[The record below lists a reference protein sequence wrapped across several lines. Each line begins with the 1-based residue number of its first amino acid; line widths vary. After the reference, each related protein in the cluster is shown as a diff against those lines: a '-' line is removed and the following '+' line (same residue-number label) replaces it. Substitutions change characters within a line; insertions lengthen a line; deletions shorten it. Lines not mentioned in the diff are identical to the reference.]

1 MKQVSIVTLGCSKND
16 IDSGQMRGVLDESR
30 FAFTDQVTEAEV
42 IVVNTCGFIDA
53 AKEES
58 IDTILDLAKLKESG
72 KLETLLLAGCLAQ
85 RYPVELLEAIP
96 EADGIIGPGHIRSIN
111 EAILKA
117 ENHEKPI
124 YAAALEN
131 DYIED
136 ARREEVSVTE
146 YVKIS
151 EGCNNRCA
159 YCIIPYLK
167 GNNRSRSMEHI
178 VDEIRHL
185 VDRGTREV
193 ILIGQNTTDYG
204 IDLYGRYA
212 LVDLLKELRSIED
225 LRWVR
230 ILYAYPD
237 HFDDEL
243 IEEMR
248 DNPKIL
254 PYIDI
259 PIQHVADPVLKRMN
273 RKTDRRAIE
282 SLITRLRRAMP
293 EIAIRSTFLLGFP
306 GETEEDF
313 QEVLDF
319 LNDYPLERAG
329 AFAYS
334 REEGTP
340 AAAMADQV
348 PDDRKEA
355 RVEAFMAAQMEQSE
369 ELMEKQIGRVLEVL
383 VTEVTED
390 GAIGRSYLDAPD
402 IDGMVLI
409 YSDENLAVG
418 DFIKVEITESTAY
431 DLGGDYIEHCK

>member
-1 MKQVSIVTLGCSKND
+1 MKHVSIVTLGCSKND

-30 FAFTDQVTEAEV
+30 FAFTDQVEEAEV

-58 IDTILDLAKLKESG
+58 IDTILDLAKLKEIG

-85 RYPVELLEAIP
+85 RYPEELLEAIP
-96 EADGIIGPGHIRSIN
+96 EADGILGPGHIRSIN
-111 EAILKA
+111 EAIVEA
-117 ENHEKPI
+117 EDHEKPI
-124 YAAALEN
+124 YASSLEN
-131 DYIED
+131 NYLED

-151 EGCNNRCA
+151 EGCNNRCS

-167 GNNRSRSMEHI
+167 GNNRSRSMENI
-178 VDEIRHL
+178 VDEIRYL
-185 VDRGTREV
+185 VENGTREV

-212 LVDLLKELRSIED
+212 LVDLLKALRSIDD

-237 HFDDEL
+237 HFDDAL
-243 IEEMR
+243 IEEMKE
-248 DNPKIL
+248 NPKIL

-259 PIQHVADPVLKRMN
+259 PIQHVADSVLKRMN

-282 SLITRLRRAMP
+282 TLITRLRSAMP
-293 EIAIRSTFLLGFP
+293 DIAIRSTFLLGFP
-306 GETEEDF
+306 GETDEDF

-319 LNDYPLERAG
+319 LEEYPLDRAG

-340 AAAMADQV
+340 AATMEDQV
-348 PDDRKEA
+348 DDAVKEQ
-355 RVEAFMAAQMEQSE
+355 RVDAFMSLQMDVSE
-369 ELMEKQIGRVLEVL
+369 ALMEKHVGRVLDVL
-383 VTEVTED
+383 ITELTEE
-390 GAIGRSYLDAPD
+390 GALGRSYLDAPD
-402 IDGMVLI
+402 IDGEIVI
-409 YSDENLAVG
+409 YTDKNLSVG

>member
-85 RYPVELLEAIP
+85 RYPDELLEAIP

-124 YAAALEN
+124 YAASLEN

-178 VDEIRHL
+178 LDEIRHL
-185 VDRGTREV
+185 VKRGTREV

-243 IEEMR
+243 IGEMR

-282 SLITRLRRAMP
+282 SLISRLRRAMP
-293 EIAIRSTFLLGFP
+293 DIAIRSTFLLGFP

-348 PDDRKEA
+348 PDGIKEA

-369 ELMEKQIGRVLEVL
+369 QLMEKQIGRVLEVL

-409 YSDENLAVG
+409 YSNENLLVG

>member
-85 RYPVELLEAIP
+85 RYPDELLEAIP

-185 VDRGTREV
+185 VERGTREV

-306 GETEEDF
+306 GEREEDF

-340 AAAMADQV
+340 AAAMADQI
-348 PDDRKEA
+348 PDDVKEA

-369 ELMEKQIGRVLEVL
+369 QLMEKQIGRVLEVL

-409 YSDENLAVG
+409 YSNENLAVG

>member
-1 MKQVSIVTLGCSKND
+1 MSIVTLGCSKND

-85 RYPVELLEAIP
+85 RYPDELLEAIP

-124 YAAALEN
+124 YAASLKN

-136 ARREEVSVTE
+136 ARREDVSVTE

-167 GNNRSRSMEHI
+167 GNNRSRAMEHI

-185 VDRGTREV
+185 VKRGTREV

-237 HFDDEL
+237 HFNDEL

-293 EIAIRSTFLLGFP
+293 DIAIRSTFLLGFP

-369 ELMEKQIGRVLEVL
+369 QLMEKQIGRVLEVL
-383 VTEVTED
+383 VTEVTEN

>member
-1 MKQVSIVTLGCSKND
+1 MKQGSIVTLGCSKND

-85 RYPVELLEAIP
+85 RYPDELLEAIP

-124 YAAALEN
+124 YAASLEN
-131 DYIED
+131 DYIEN

-146 YVKIS
+146 YIKIS

-212 LVDLLKELRSIED
+212 LVDLLKELRTIED

-237 HFDDEL
+237 HFDYEL

-293 EIAIRSTFLLGFP
+293 DIAIRSTFLLGFP

-313 QEVLDF
+313 QEVLNF

-348 PDDRKEA
+348 PDDVKEA

-409 YSDENLAVG
+409 YSNENLAVG

-431 DLGGDYIEHCK
+431 DLGGDYLEHCK

>member
-1 MKQVSIVTLGCSKND
+1 MKHVSIVTLGCSKND

-30 FAFTDQVTEAEV
+30 FAFTDQVEEAEV

-58 IDTILDLAKLKESG
+58 IDTILDLAKLKEIG

-85 RYPVELLEAIP
+85 RYPEELLEAIP
-96 EADGIIGPGHIRSIN
+96 EADGILGPGHIRSIN
-111 EAILKA
+111 EAIVEA

-124 YAAALEN
+124 YASSLEN
-131 DYIED
+131 NYLED

-151 EGCNNRCA
+151 EGCNNRCS

-185 VDRGTREV
+185 VENGTREV
-193 ILIGQNTTDYG
+193 IFIGQNTTDYG

-212 LVDLLKELRSIED
+212 LVDLLKALRSIDD

-237 HFDDEL
+237 HFDDAL
-243 IEEMR
+243 IEEMK

-282 SLITRLRRAMP
+282 TLITRLRRAMP
-293 EIAIRSTFLLGFP
+293 DIAIRSTFLLGFP
-306 GETEEDF
+306 GETDEDF

-319 LNDYPLERAG
+319 LEEYPLDRAG

-340 AAAMADQV
+340 AATMKDQV
-348 PDDRKEA
+348 DDAVKEQ
-355 RVEAFMAAQMEQSE
+355 RVDDFMSLQMDVSEA
-369 ELMEKQIGRVLEVL
+369 LMEKHVGRVLDVL
-383 VTEVTED
+383 VTELTEE
-390 GAIGRSYLDAPD
+390 GALGRSYLDAPD
-402 IDGMVLI
+402 IDGEITVYTDKKL
-409 YSDENLAVG
+409 SVG

>member
-1 MKQVSIVTLGCSKND
+1 MKKVSIVTLGCSKND

-30 FAFTDQVTEAEV
+30 FLFTDQVTDAEV

-85 RYPVELLEAIP
+85 RYPDELLESIP
-96 EADGIIGPGHIRSIN
+96 EADGILGPGHIRSIN
-111 EAILKA
+111 EAIEQA

-124 YAAALEN
+124 FAASLEN
-131 DYIED
+131 DYIEE

-159 YCIIPYLK
+159 YCIIPFLK
-167 GNNRSRSMEHI
+167 GNNRSRTMEHI
-178 VDEIRHL
+178 LDEIRHL
-185 VDRGTREV
+185 VERGTREV

-212 LVDLLKELRSIED
+212 LVDLLKALRDIED

-237 HFDDEL
+237 HFDDAL
-243 IEEMR
+243 IDEMKN
-248 DNPKIL
+248 NPKIL

-259 PIQHVADPVLKRMN
+259 PIQHVADPVLKGMN

-282 SLITRLRRAMP
+282 SLITRLRSAMP
-293 EIAIRSTFLLGFP
+293 DIAIRSTFLLGFP
-306 GETEEDF
+306 GETDEDF

-319 LNDYPLERAG
+319 LEDYPLERAG

-340 AAAMADQV
+340 AATMADQV
-348 PDDRKEA
+348 ADDVKEA
-355 RVEAFMAAQMEQSE
+355 RVDAFMAAQMDQSE
-369 ELMEKQIGRVLEVL
+369 RLMEKQVGRTLEVL
-383 VTEVTED
+383 VTEITEE

-402 IDGMVLI
+402 IDGMVSI
-409 YSDENLAVG
+409 YTDENLAVG

>member
-85 RYPVELLEAIP
+85 RYPDELLEAIP

-124 YAAALEN
+124 YAASLDN
-131 DYIED
+131 DYIEN

-185 VDRGTREV
+185 VERGTREV

-293 EIAIRSTFLLGFP
+293 DIAIRSTFLLGFP
-306 GETEEDF
+306 GEKEEDF

-348 PDDRKEA
+348 LDDVKEA
-355 RVEAFMAAQMEQSE
+355 RVEAFMAEQMEQSE
-369 ELMEKQIGRVLEVL
+369 QLMEKQIGRVLEVL

>member
-30 FAFTDQVTEAEV
+30 FAFTGRVTEAEV

-85 RYPVELLEAIP
+85 RYPDELLEAIP

-124 YAAALEN
+124 YAASLEN
-131 DYIED
+131 DYIEN

-167 GNNRSRSMEHI
+167 GNNRSRAMEHI

-185 VDRGTREV
+185 VERGTREV

-282 SLITRLRRAMP
+282 SLVTRLRRSMP
-293 EIAIRSTFLLGFP
+293 DIAIRSTFLLGFP

-340 AAAMADQV
+340 AASMADQV
-348 PDDRKEA
+348 PDDVKEA
-355 RVEAFMAAQMEQSE
+355 RVDAFMAAQMEQSE
-369 ELMEKQIGRVLEVL
+369 QLMEKQIGRVLEVL

-409 YSDENLAVG
+409 YSNENLVGG

>member
-1 MKQVSIVTLGCSKND
+1 MKHVSIVTLGCSKND

-30 FAFTDQVTEAEV
+30 FAFTDQVEEAEV

-58 IDTILDLAKLKESG
+58 IDTILDLAKLKEIG

-85 RYPVELLEAIP
+85 RYPEELLEAIP
-96 EADGIIGPGHIRSIN
+96 EADGILGPGHIRSIN
-111 EAILKA
+111 EAIEEA

-124 YAAALEN
+124 YASSLEN
-131 DYIED
+131 NYLED

-151 EGCNNRCA
+151 EGCNNRCS

-178 VDEIRHL
+178 VDEIRYL
-185 VDRGTREV
+185 VKNGTREV

-212 LVDLLKELRSIED
+212 LVDLLKALRSIED

-237 HFDDEL
+237 HFDDAL
-243 IEEMR
+243 IEEMK

-282 SLITRLRRAMP
+282 TLITRLRSAMP
-293 EIAIRSTFLLGFP
+293 DIAIRSTFLLGFP
-306 GETEEDF
+306 GETDEDF

-319 LNDYPLERAG
+319 LEEYPLDRAG

-340 AAAMADQV
+340 AATMEDQV
-348 PDDRKEA
+348 DDAVKEE
-355 RVEAFMAAQMEQSE
+355 RVDAFMSLQMDVSE
-369 ELMEKQIGRVLEVL
+369 ALMEKHVGHVLDVL
-383 VTEVTED
+383 VTELTEE
-390 GAIGRSYLDAPD
+390 GALGRSYLDAPD
-402 IDGMVLI
+402 IDGEIMI
-409 YSDENLAVG
+409 YTDKNLSVG

>member
-1 MKQVSIVTLGCSKND
+1 MKHVSIVTLGCSKND

-30 FAFTDQVTEAEV
+30 FAFTDQVEEAEV

-58 IDTILDLAKLKESG
+58 IDTILDLAKLKEIG

-85 RYPVELLEAIP
+85 RYPEELLEAIP
-96 EADGIIGPGHIRSIN
+96 EADGILGPGHIRSIN
-111 EAILKA
+111 EAIVEA

-124 YAAALEN
+124 YASSLEN
-131 DYIED
+131 NYLED

-151 EGCNNRCA
+151 EGCNNRCS

-185 VDRGTREV
+185 VEKGTREV

-212 LVDLLKELRSIED
+212 LIDLLKAIRSIDD

-237 HFDDEL
+237 HFDDAL
-243 IEEMR
+243 IEEMK

-259 PIQHVADPVLKRMN
+259 PIQHVSDSVLKRMN
-273 RKTDRRAIE
+273 RKTDRRAVE
-282 SLITRLRRAMP
+282 ALITRLRRAMP
-293 EIAIRSTFLLGFP
+293 DIAIRSTFLLGFP
-306 GETEEDF
+306 GETDEDF

-319 LNDYPLERAG
+319 LKAHPLDRAG

-340 AAAMADQV
+340 AATMEDQV
-348 PDDRKEA
+348 DDAVKEE
-355 RVEAFMAAQMEQSE
+355 RVDTFMSLQMDVSEA
-369 ELMEKQIGRVLEVL
+369 LMEKHVGRVLDVL
-383 VTEVTED
+383 VTELTEE
-390 GAIGRSYLDAPD
+390 GAMGRSYLDAPD
-402 IDGMVLI
+402 IDGEVTI
-409 YSDENLAVG
+409 RTDEKLSVG

>member
-1 MKQVSIVTLGCSKND
+1 MKHVSIVTLGCSKND

-30 FAFTDQVTEAEV
+30 FVFTDQVKEAEV

-58 IDTILDLAKLKESG
+58 IDTILDLAKLKEIG

-85 RYPVELLEAIP
+85 RYPEELLEAIP
-96 EADGIIGPGHIRSIN
+96 EADGILGPGHIRSIN
-111 EAILKA
+111 EAIVEA

-124 YAAALEN
+124 YASSLEN
-131 DYIED
+131 NYLED

-151 EGCNNRCA
+151 EGCNNRCS

-167 GNNRSRSMEHI
+167 GNNRSRSLEHI

-185 VDRGTREV
+185 VEKGTREV

-212 LVDLLKELRSIED
+212 LIDLLKAIRSIEK

-237 HFDDEL
+237 HFDDAL
-243 IEEMR
+243 IEEMK

-282 SLITRLRRAMP
+282 TLITRLRRTMP
-293 EIAIRSTFLLGFP
+293 DIAIRSTFLLGFP
-306 GETEEDF
+306 GETDEDF
-313 QEVLDF
+313 QDVLDF
-319 LNDYPLERAG
+319 LEQYPLDRAG

-334 REEGTP
+334 REEDTP
-340 AAAMADQV
+340 AATMEDQV
-348 PDDRKEA
+348 EDAVKEE
-355 RVEAFMAAQMEQSE
+355 RVDAFMSLQMDVSE
-369 ELMEKQIGRVLEVL
+369 VLMEKQVGRVLDVL
-383 VTEVTED
+383 VTELTDE
-390 GAIGRSYLDAPD
+390 GAVGRSYLDAPD
-402 IDGMVLI
+402 IDGEI
-409 YSDENLAVG
+409 TIRTDEKLSVG

>member
-1 MKQVSIVTLGCSKND
+1 MKKVSIVTLGCSKND

-30 FAFTDQVTEAEV
+30 FLFTDQVTEAEV

-85 RYPVELLEAIP
+85 RYPDELLESIP
-96 EADGIIGPGHIRSIN
+96 EADGILGPGHIRSIN
-111 EAILKA
+111 EAIEQA

-124 YAAALEN
+124 FAASLEN
-131 DYIED
+131 DYIEE

-167 GNNRSRSMEHI
+167 GNNRSRTKEHI
-178 VDEIRHL
+178 LDEIRHL
-185 VDRGTREV
+185 VERGTREV

-204 IDLYGRYA
+204 IDLYGRFA
-212 LVDLLKELRSIED
+212 LVDLLKALRDIED

-237 HFDDEL
+237 HFDDAL
-243 IEEMR
+243 IDEMKN
-248 DNPKIL
+248 NPKIL

-259 PIQHVADPVLKRMN
+259 PIQHVADPVLKGMN

-282 SLITRLRRAMP
+282 SLITRLRSAMP
-293 EIAIRSTFLLGFP
+293 DVAIRSTFLLGFP
-306 GETEEDF
+306 GETDEDF

-319 LNDYPLERAG
+319 LEDYPLERAG

-340 AAAMADQV
+340 AATMADQV
-348 PDDRKEA
+348 DDDVKEA
-355 RVEAFMAAQMEQSE
+355 RVDAFMAAQMDQSE
-369 ELMEKQIGRVLEVL
+369 RLMEKQVGRTLEVL
-383 VTEVTED
+383 VTEITEE

-402 IDGMVLI
+402 IDGMVSI
-409 YSDENLAVG
+409 FTDENLAVG

>member
-1 MKQVSIVTLGCSKND
+1 MKKVSIVTLGCSKND

-30 FAFTDQVTEAEV
+30 FLFTDQVTDAEV

-85 RYPVELLEAIP
+85 RYPDELLESIP
-96 EADGIIGPGHIRSIN
+96 EADGILGPGHIRSIN
-111 EAILKA
+111 EAIEQA

-124 YAAALEN
+124 FAASLEN
-131 DYIED
+131 DYIEE

-167 GNNRSRSMEHI
+167 GNNRSRTMEHI
-178 VDEIRHL
+178 LDEIRHL
-185 VDRGTREV
+185 VERGTREV

-204 IDLYGRYA
+204 IDLYGRFA
-212 LVDLLKELRSIED
+212 LVDLLKALRDIED

-237 HFDDEL
+237 HFDDAL
-243 IEEMR
+243 IDEMKN
-248 DNPKIL
+248 NPKIL

-259 PIQHVADPVLKRMN
+259 PIQHVADPVLKGMN

-282 SLITRLRRAMP
+282 SLITRLRSAMP
-293 EIAIRSTFLLGFP
+293 DVAIRSTFLLGFP
-306 GETEEDF
+306 GETDEDF

-319 LNDYPLERAG
+319 LEDYPLERAG

-348 PDDRKEA
+348 ADDVKEA
-355 RVEAFMAAQMEQSE
+355 RVDAFMAAQMDQSE
-369 ELMEKQIGRVLEVL
+369 RLMEKQVGRILEVL
-383 VTEVTED
+383 VTEIAGE

-402 IDGMVLI
+402 IDGMVSI
-409 YSDENLAVG
+409 YTDENLAVG

>member
-1 MKQVSIVTLGCSKND
+1 MKHVSIVTLGCSKND

-30 FAFTDQVTEAEV
+30 FAFTDQVEEAEV

-58 IDTILDLAKLKESG
+58 IDTILDLAKLKEIG

-85 RYPVELLEAIP
+85 RYPEELLEAIP
-96 EADGIIGPGHIRSIN
+96 EADGILGPGHIRSIN
-111 EAILKA
+111 EAIVEA

-124 YAAALEN
+124 YASSLEN
-131 DYIED
+131 NYLED

-151 EGCNNRCA
+151 EGCNNRCS

-185 VDRGTREV
+185 VENGTREV

-212 LVDLLKELRSIED
+212 LVDLLKALRSIDD

-237 HFDDEL
+237 HFDDAL
-243 IEEMR
+243 IEEMK

-282 SLITRLRRAMP
+282 NLITRLRSAMP
-293 EIAIRSTFLLGFP
+293 DIAIRSTFLLGFP
-306 GETEEDF
+306 GETDEDF

-319 LNDYPLERAG
+319 LEAYPLDRAG

-340 AAAMADQV
+340 AATMEDQV
-348 PDDRKEA
+348 DDDIKEE
-355 RVEAFMAAQMEQSE
+355 RVDAFMALQMGVSE
-369 ELMEKQIGRVLEVL
+369 ALMEKHVGRVLDVL
-383 VTEVTED
+383 ITELTEE
-390 GAIGRSYLDAPD
+390 GALGRSYLDAPD
-402 IDGMVLI
+402 IDGEIVI
-409 YSDENLAVG
+409 YTDKNLSVG

>member
-85 RYPVELLEAIP
+85 RYPDELLEAIP

-124 YAAALEN
+124 YAASLEN

-185 VDRGTREV
+185 VKRGTREV

-243 IEEMR
+243 IGEMR

-273 RKTDRRAIE
+273 RKIDRRAIE

-348 PDDRKEA
+348 PDDVKEA

-369 ELMEKQIGRVLEVL
+369 QLMENQIGRVLEVL

-409 YSDENLAVG
+409 YSNENLVVG

>member
-85 RYPVELLEAIP
+85 RYPDELLEAIP

-131 DYIED
+131 EYIED

-293 EIAIRSTFLLGFP
+293 DIAIRSTFLLGFP
-306 GETEEDF
+306 GEREEDF

-369 ELMEKQIGRVLEVL
+369 QLMEKQIGRVLEVL

-409 YSDENLAVG
+409 YSNENLAVG

>member
-1 MKQVSIVTLGCSKND
+1 MKHVSIVTLGCSKND

-30 FAFTDQVTEAEV
+30 FAFTDQVKEAEV

-58 IDTILDLAKLKESG
+58 IDTILDLAKLKEIG

-85 RYPVELLEAIP
+85 RYPEELLEAIP
-96 EADGIIGPGHIRSIN
+96 EADGILGPGHIRSIN
-111 EAILKA
+111 EAIVEA

-124 YAAALEN
+124 YASSLEN
-131 DYIED
+131 NYLED

-151 EGCNNRCA
+151 EGCNNRCS

-185 VDRGTREV
+185 VENGTREV

-212 LVDLLKELRSIED
+212 LVDLLKALRSIDD

-237 HFDDEL
+237 HFDDAL
-243 IEEMR
+243 IEEMK

-282 SLITRLRRAMP
+282 TLITRLRRAMP
-293 EIAIRSTFLLGFP
+293 DIAIRSTFLLGFP
-306 GETEEDF
+306 GETDEDF

-319 LNDYPLERAG
+319 LEEYPLDRAG

-340 AAAMADQV
+340 AATMKDQV
-348 PDDRKEA
+348 DDAVKEQ
-355 RVEAFMAAQMEQSE
+355 RVDDFMSLQMDVSEA
-369 ELMEKQIGRVLEVL
+369 LMEKHVGRVLDVL
-383 VTEVTED
+383 VTELTEE
-390 GAIGRSYLDAPD
+390 GALGRSYLDAPD
-402 IDGMVLI
+402 IDGEITVYTDKKL
-409 YSDENLAVG
+409 SVG

>member
-1 MKQVSIVTLGCSKND
+1 MKHVSIVTLGCSKND

-30 FAFTDQVTEAEV
+30 FAFTDQVEEAEV

-58 IDTILDLAKLKESG
+58 IDTILDLAKLKEIG

-85 RYPVELLEAIP
+85 RYPEELLEAIP
-96 EADGIIGPGHIRSIN
+96 EADGILGPGHIRSIN
-111 EAILKA
+111 EAIVEA

-124 YAAALEN
+124 YASSLVN
-131 DYIED
+131 NYLED

-151 EGCNNRCA
+151 EGCNNRCS

-167 GNNRSRSMEHI
+167 GTNSSRSMENI
-178 VDEIRHL
+178 VDEIRYL
-185 VDRGTREV
+185 VENGTREV

-212 LVDLLKELRSIED
+212 LVDLLRALRSIED

-237 HFDDEL
+237 HFDDAL
-243 IEEMR
+243 IEEMKE
-248 DNPKIL
+248 NPKIL

-259 PIQHVADPVLKRMN
+259 PIQQVADPVLKRMN

-282 SLITRLRRAMP
+282 TLITRLRSAMP
-293 EIAIRSTFLLGFP
+293 DIAIRSTFLLGFP
-306 GETEEDF
+306 GETDEDF
-313 QEVLDF
+313 QDVLDF
-319 LNDYPLERAG
+319 LEEYPLDRAG

-340 AAAMADQV
+340 AATMEDQV
-348 PDDRKEA
+348 DDAVKEQ
-355 RVEAFMAAQMEQSE
+355 RVDAFMSLQMDVSE
-369 ELMEKQIGRVLEVL
+369 ALMEKHVGRVLDVL
-383 VTEVTED
+383 VTELTDE
-390 GAIGRSYLDAPD
+390 GALGRSYLDAPD
-402 IDGMVLI
+402 IDGEIMI
-409 YSDENLAVG
+409 YTDKKLSVG

>member
-85 RYPVELLEAIP
+85 RYPDELLEAIP

-124 YAAALEN
+124 YAASLKN
-131 DYIED
+131 DYIEN

-185 VDRGTREV
+185 VERGTREV

-293 EIAIRSTFLLGFP
+293 DIAIRSTFLLGFP

-348 PDDRKEA
+348 PDEVKEA
-355 RVEAFMAAQMEQSE
+355 HVEAFMAAQMEQSE
-369 ELMEKQIGRVLEVL
+369 QLMENQIGRVLEVL

-409 YSDENLAVG
+409 YSNDNLVVG

-431 DLGGDYIEHCK
+431 GLGGDYIEHCK

>member
-58 IDTILDLAKLKESG
+58 IDTILDLAKLKDSG

-85 RYPVELLEAIP
+85 RYPDELLEAIP

-111 EAILKA
+111 EAITEA

-124 YAAALEN
+124 YAASLEN

-167 GNNRSRSMEHI
+167 GNNRSRTMEHI
-178 VDEIRHL
+178 LAEIRHL
-185 VDRGTREV
+185 VEKGTREV

-212 LVDLLKELRSIED
+212 LVDLLKELRTIED

-237 HFDDEL
+237 HFDDAL

-273 RKTDRRAIE
+273 RKTDRHAIE
-282 SLITRLRRAMP
+282 SLITRLRSAMP

-306 GETEEDF
+306 GETDDDF

-319 LNDYPLERAG
+319 VKDYPLERAG

-340 AAAMADQV
+340 AAAMDDQV
-348 PDDRKEA
+348 PDEVKVN
-355 RVEAFMAAQMEQSE
+355 RVEAFMAAQMDQSE
-369 ELMEKQIGRVLEVL
+369 DLMENQIGHTLDVL
-383 VTEVTED
+383 VTEITED

-409 YSDENLAVG
+409 YTDEKLAVG

>member
-85 RYPVELLEAIP
+85 RYPDELLEAIP

-124 YAAALEN
+124 YAASLKN

-136 ARREEVSVTE
+136 ARREDVSVTE

-167 GNNRSRSMEHI
+167 GNNRSRAMEHI
-178 VDEIRHL
+178 VNEIRHL

-204 IDLYGRYA
+204 IDLYGRYT

-293 EIAIRSTFLLGFP
+293 DIAIRSTFLLGFP

-340 AAAMADQV
+340 AAAMADKV

-369 ELMEKQIGRVLEVL
+369 QLMEKQIGRVLEVL

-409 YSDENLAVG
+409 YSNENLVVG

>member
-30 FAFTDQVTEAEV
+30 FSFTDQVTEAEV

-85 RYPVELLEAIP
+85 RYPDELLEAIP

-124 YAAALEN
+124 YAASLEN
-131 DYIED
+131 DYIEN

-248 DNPKIL
+248 DNSKIL

-259 PIQHVADPVLKRMN
+259 PIQHVVDPVLKRMN

-293 EIAIRSTFLLGFP
+293 DIAIRSTFLLGFP

-369 ELMEKQIGRVLEVL
+369 QLMEKQIGRVLEVL

-409 YSDENLAVG
+409 YSNENLVVG

>member
-1 MKQVSIVTLGCSKND
+1 MKHVSIVTLGCSKND
-16 IDSGQMRGVLDESR
+16 IDSGQMQGVLDESR
-30 FAFTDQVTEAEV
+30 FAFTDQVEEAEV

-58 IDTILDLAKLKESG
+58 IDTILDLAKLKEIG

-85 RYPVELLEAIP
+85 RYPEELLEAIP
-96 EADGIIGPGHIRSIN
+96 EADGILGPGHIRSIN
-111 EAILKA
+111 EAIVEA

-124 YAAALEN
+124 YASSLEN
-131 DYIED
+131 NYLED

-151 EGCNNRCA
+151 EGCNNRCS

-185 VDRGTREV
+185 VENGTREV

-212 LVDLLKELRSIED
+212 LVDLLKALRSIDD

-237 HFDDEL
+237 HFDDAL
-243 IEEMR
+243 IEEMKE
-248 DNPKIL
+248 NPKIL

-259 PIQHVADPVLKRMN
+259 PIQHVADSVLKRMN

-282 SLITRLRRAMP
+282 TLITRLQSAMP
-293 EIAIRSTFLLGFP
+293 DIAIRSTFLLGFP
-306 GETEEDF
+306 GETDEDF

-319 LNDYPLERAG
+319 LEEYPLDRAG

-340 AAAMADQV
+340 ASTMEDQV
-348 PDDRKEA
+348 DDAVKEQ
-355 RVEAFMAAQMEQSE
+355 RVDAFMSLQMDVSE
-369 ELMEKQIGRVLEVL
+369 ALMEKHVGRVLDVL
-383 VTEVTED
+383 VTELTEE
-390 GAIGRSYLDAPD
+390 GALGRSYLDAPD
-402 IDGMVLI
+402 IDGEIMI
-409 YSDENLAVG
+409 YTDKNLSVG

>member
-85 RYPVELLEAIP
+85 RYPDELLEAIP

-185 VDRGTREV
+185 VKRGTREV

-212 LVDLLKELRSIED
+212 LVDLLKELRTIED

-306 GETEEDF
+306 GEREEDF

-348 PDDRKEA
+348 PDDVKEA

-369 ELMEKQIGRVLEVL
+369 QLMEKQIGRVLEVL

-409 YSDENLAVG
+409 YSNENLAVG